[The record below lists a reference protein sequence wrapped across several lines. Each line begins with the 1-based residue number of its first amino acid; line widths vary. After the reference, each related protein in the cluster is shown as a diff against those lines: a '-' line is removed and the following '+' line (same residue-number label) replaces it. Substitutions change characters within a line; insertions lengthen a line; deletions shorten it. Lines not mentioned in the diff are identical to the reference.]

1 MLCTLLSVLWR
12 TAERTAYNNKARD
25 DRVMAKTVLVS
36 YLDNNKRIVLPS
48 EKSECDLRDQY
59 LTQFK
64 FERNVPLN
72 VTFQRFDVEWNEYVD
87 LDDTEEIRHKD
98 KLKAVVTPL
107 ISSNTCEGSIS
118 SSHSAKVRY
127 RLDL

>member
-1 MLCTLLSVLWR
+1 M
-12 TAERTAYNNKARD
+12 D
-25 DRVMAKTVLVS
+25 DRVMARTVLVS

-48 EKSECDLRDQY
+48 EKLEGDLSYLKDQF

-64 FERNVPLN
+64 FERNVTLK
-72 VTFQRFDVEWNEYVD
+72 VTFQRFDSGWNKYVD

-107 ISSNTCEGSIS
+107 ISCNTSEGSIS
-118 SSHSAKVRY
+118 SSHSGKVCVPQERVINIQPG
-127 RLDL
+127 LFLNKKNGACS

>member
-1 MLCTLLSVLWR
+1 M
-12 TAERTAYNNKARD
+12 D
-25 DRVMAKTVLVS
+25 DRVMARTILVS

-48 EKSECDLRDQY
+48 EKSEGDLSYLKDQF

-64 FERNVPLN
+64 FERNVTLK
-72 VTFQRFDVEWNEYVD
+72 VTFQRFDSEWNEYVD

-107 ISSNTCEGSIS
+107 ISCNTDQFP
-118 SSHSAKVRY
+118 HLTVARY
-127 RLDL
+127 VYHRKEL